1 MTNTNTV
8 VLERKVPVQL
18 VDQISDYID
27 YLCFKFEQNSFPKSI
42 NLSAMTE
49 QQFNA
54 EIQKGYDEMLAGKG
68 RPAKEVFADILGR

>member
-27 YLCFKFEQNSFPKSI
+27 SLCFKFEQNSFPKSI

>member
-1 MTNTNTV
+1 MPNTNTV

-27 YLCFKFEQNSFPKSI
+27 YLCFKFEQNPFPESI

-49 QQFNA
+49 QQFNSA
-54 EIQKGYDEMLAGKG
+54 IQKGYDEMLAGKG
-68 RPAKEVFADILGR
+68 RPAKAVFADILGM

>member
-1 MTNTNTV
+1 MTNTV

-27 YLCFKFEQNSFPKSI
+27 YLCFKFEQNAFPESI

-54 EIQKGYDEMLAGKG
+54 AIQKGYDEMLAGKG
-68 RPAKEVFADILGR
+68 KPAKEVFADILGR